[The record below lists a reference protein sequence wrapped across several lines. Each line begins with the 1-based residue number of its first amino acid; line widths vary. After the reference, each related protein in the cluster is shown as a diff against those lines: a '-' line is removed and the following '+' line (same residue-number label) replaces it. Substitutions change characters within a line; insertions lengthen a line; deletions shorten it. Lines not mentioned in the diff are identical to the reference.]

1 MKVQEKKKTD
11 IPVDFYIAY
20 FGLWLAKKTRLTL
33 IFYNQTDKDTY
44 LRC

>member
-20 FGLWLAKKTRLTL
+20 FGLWLAKKNEINVDIL
-33 IFYNQTDKDTY
+33 
-44 LRC
+44 